1 VSPVQQQG
9 LPLEGVKVLEAGRF
23 AAGPACATVLA
34 DWGAEVVKIEPPT
47 GDPARGPGSAN
58 GKNPRFDLHNR
69 SRRSVALDL
78 TDPDNAETARK
89 LLQWA
94 DVFVTNMRPAA
105 LARLGLDWDTAHA
118 ANPALVY
125 AQLNGYGV
133 ESEARDWPSYDHGAF
148 WSFSGAADSYRGE
161 DGTPPQPAG
170 GLGDRTAGTALA
182 GAIAAALF
190 QRTRT
195 GEGRRVST
203 SLLATAFWMMG
214 SDVADALGVG
224 GVQRAPLR
232 TGTKHPT
239 LNSYQAKDGRWF
251 WLQLMVPERHWDQ
264 LMAAIEWP
272 GVAEDPRFNEGTHAQ
287 LSKVGPELVA
297 ALDEVFATRP
307 FEEWEARFR
316 QHGVWY
322 APVLSIEEAVASEQA
337 AQANAFLVQD
347 GQKVVSTPATFHGTP
362 LRTPTPSPGVGE
374 HSAEV
379 LAELGHL

>member
-1 VSPVQQQG
+1 MSPVQQQG

-182 GAIAAALF
+182 GAIAAA
-190 QRTRT
+190 
-195 GEGRRVST
+195 
-203 SLLATAFWMMG
+203 
-214 SDVADALGVG
+214 
-224 GVQRAPLR
+224 
-232 TGTKHPT
+232 
-239 LNSYQAKDGRWF
+239 
-251 WLQLMVPERHWDQ
+251 
-264 LMAAIEWP
+264 
-272 GVAEDPRFNEGTHAQ
+272 
-287 LSKVGPELVA
+287 
-297 ALDEVFATRP
+297 
-307 FEEWEARFR
+307 
-316 QHGVWY
+316 
-322 APVLSIEEAVASEQA
+322 
-337 AQANAFLVQD
+337 
-347 GQKVVSTPATFHGTP
+347 
-362 LRTPTPSPGVGE
+362 
-374 HSAEV
+374 
-379 LAELGHL
+379 